1 MLILACVLQ
10 VSISD
15 KISDKNFSPKKRE
28 TIMNINDL
36 NGHFP
41 ILVAED
47 DPVARKI
54 LERTLIKEGHEV
66 VSVENG
72 RKAFELL

>member
-1 MLILACVLQ
+1 MN
-10 VSISD
+10 VSDANS
-15 KISDKNFSPKKRE
+15 
-28 TIMNINDL
+28 
-36 NGHFP
+36 GFP

-54 LERTLIKEGHEV
+54 LKRTLIMEGHEV

-72 RKAFELL
+72 RKAFDLF